1 MKMIT
6 AIVNKKDAGS
16 VCDAHESGIFF
27 HQNGDDGR
35 IFKGGKYDAVDR
47 HG

>member
-16 VCDAHESGIFF
+16 VCDALGIFF

>member
-16 VCDAHESGIFF
+16 VCDALTK
-27 HQNGDDGR
+27 GDDGR
-35 IFKGGKYDAVDR
+35 VSEGGKHDASHRD
-47 HG
+47 G